1 MPAALDLAVLAVYL
15 GCALWVGRAAGRG
28 RDLEGFLFGGRRLA
42 WPLILGS
49 IVATE
54 TSTATFLS
62 VPGLSFR
69 EGGSLWFLQLALGY
83 CLGRWLVARLFLPAY
98 FAGRIESAYEL
109 LGQRFGGGT
118 RRLAA
123 GTFLVTR
130 TVGDGLRLFLT
141 AAALE
146 RFLGVSF
153 LAALLCLSAA
163 TLAYTALGGMA
174 SIVWNDCLQGLLYL
188 ASGVLA
194 LVWAVEALPGGFGEM
209 LDFARES
216 GRLRLFHGGDW
227 LTDKR
232 HWLAGILGGL
242 VLTMGTHGADQMMVQ
257 RCLAAGEPKAAARAL
272 LWSGPVVLLQ
282 FLLFLAL
289 GLALA
294 AEARHSGLNPA
305 PDQAVAAFLA
315 RTAPAGSGFLGL
327 FAAAIAAAAMSTL
340 SSSLNAS
347 AGALLS
353 DFWRPWRGPRGGELT
368 LLRGFTLLFM
378 GLQIAVALLAR
389 GQSESVVSEV
399 LAVAGFSAGLL
410 LGLFLLARLA
420 PRADARAA
428 GIGFAASLGALL
440 WLRFGAPAFGFVLA
454 WPWYALVGAGMLIL
468 VGAALAPRAAAAG
481 ATPLRSDTRPRAGD
495 SADDAR

>member
-1 MPAALDLAVLAVYL
+1 MPAALDLAVLAAYL
-15 GCALWVGRAAGRG
+15 GSALWVGRAAGRG
-28 RDLEGFLFGGRRLA
+28 RDLEGFLFGGRRMA

-83 CLGRWLVARLFLPAY
+83 CLGRLVVARLFLPAY

-109 LGQRFGGGT
+109 LGRRFGGGT

-123 GTFLVTR
+123 GTFLLTR
-130 TVGDGLRLFLT
+130 TIGDGLRLFLT

-153 LAALLCLSAA
+153 VAALLCMSLA

-188 ASGVLA
+188 LGGVLA
-194 LVWAVEALPGGFGEM
+194 LYWALEALPGGLAEM

-216 GRLRLFHGGDW
+216 GRLRLFQGGDW
-227 LTDKR
+227 LGDPR
-232 HWLAGILGGL
+232 HFAAGLIGGL

-257 RCLAAGEPKAAARAL
+257 RCLAAGELKSAARAL
-272 LWSGPVVLLQ
+272 IWSGPVVFLQ
-282 FLLFLAL
+282 FLLFLSL

-294 AEARHSGLNPA
+294 AEARVSGVDPA

-315 RTAPAGSGFLGL
+315 RAAPAGTGLLGL

-347 AGALLS
+347 AGSLLS
-353 DFWRPWRGPRGGELT
+353 DFWRPWRGERGGELR

-378 GLQIAVALLAR
+378 ALQIAVALLAR

-428 GIGFAASLGALL
+428 GAGFAAALL
-440 WLRFGAPAFGFVLA
+440 LLLFLRFVAPALGFSLA
-454 WPWYALVGAGMLIL
+454 WPWYALVGAGTLVL
-468 VGAALAPRAAAAG
+468 VGAALARGPRVAAQ
-481 ATPLRSDTRPRAGD
+481 P
-495 SADDAR
+495 